1 MKNKKLFTTLAAL
14 TVGSVVSTGVILA
27 PALTLAN
34 EHEKHEGDGKGDS
47 KCSGENGCSG
57 EHKEE
62 HKDEH
67 KK

>member
-34 EHEKHEGDGKGDS
+34 EHEKHDGDKSCKG
-47 KCSGENGCSG
+47 EQGCDGS
-57 EHKEE
+57 H
-62 HKDEH
+62 DEH
-67 KK
+67 KKDGHEEHKK